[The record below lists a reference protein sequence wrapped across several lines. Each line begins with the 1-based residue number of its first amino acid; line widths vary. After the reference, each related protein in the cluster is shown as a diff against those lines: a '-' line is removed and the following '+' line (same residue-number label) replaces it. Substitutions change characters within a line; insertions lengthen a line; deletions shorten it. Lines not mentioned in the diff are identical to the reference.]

1 MGHLSCTM
9 STITTPIPSQPSHL
23 RPFDVRK
30 DLDAVANLV
39 ETCFADTLDEDGR
52 RYVNHMH
59 AASRNPG
66 YLRWA
71 MAVAENAPMPF
82 SGFVWEQ
89 NGYLAGNLSLIPYRY
104 RGRRCYL
111 IANVAVDPAY
121 QRRGIA
127 RTLTKAAVEHARK
140 RGIDEIWLHVR
151 SENEAAINLYQSLG
165 FSEQAQRT
173 TWEIKPRS
181 DPKFTSQTSTDS
193 SQIRVTRPQIRFWD
207 QYRQWL
213 QSVYPPEFTWHHA
226 FQINALRPGLI
237 GNLYRFFT
245 ANHLKQWAAELEGRH
260 IGLLAWQPHTRHA
273 DHLWLA
279 STQPDESRVTAALI
293 PHIRHQLAN
302 RRRILLDYPAG
313 RAILALHEAGFRIQQ
328 TLIWM
333 RLG

>member
-1 MGHLSCTM
+1 M
-9 STITTPIPSQPSHL
+9 SAITKPLNPAPLHL

-30 DLDAVANLV
+30 DLNAVADLV

-52 RYVNHMH
+52 RYVGQMRS
-59 AASRNPG
+59 AARNPG

-82 SGFVWEQ
+82 SGFVWEE

-104 RGRRCYL
+104 QGKRCYL

-121 QRRGIA
+121 RRKGIA
-127 RTLTKAAVEHARK
+127 RSLTISAIEQARK

-151 SENEAAINLYQSLG
+151 SENEAAMKLYQVLG
-165 FSEQAQRT
+165 FRERAKRT

-181 DPKFTSQTSTDS
+181 ANRSITQNYLNSVEID
-193 SQIRVTRPQIRFWD
+193 VTRPHSRHWD

-213 QSVYPPEFTWHHA
+213 RDQYPPALTWHQP
-226 FQINALRPGLI
+226 FRLTALRPGFMGSI
-237 GNLYRFFT
+237 YRFFT
-245 ANHLKQWAAELEGRH
+245 GSHIRQWAAQQGQRH
-260 IGLLAWQPHTRHA
+260 IGLLAWQPHSKHA

-279 STQPDESRVTAALI
+279 CSPENEQRVITAIFPVA
-293 PHIRHQLAN
+293 RRQLAN
-302 RRRILLDYPAG
+302 RRRMLLDYQEG
-313 RAILALHEAGFRIQQ
+313 LANQALNEVGFHIQQ

-333 RLG
+333 RLE